1 MHQANTVSAT
11 AGEIGESLR
20 LERVAANVTQLDVAQ
35 AADINRFRLLK
46 IEKGLVQPTDDEARQ
61 IRVAIKRLGAIE
73 AQRRAA
79 VRRGR

>member
-1 MHQANTVSAT
+1 MSAT